1 MYTHGTHNFPK
12 KIYFANARLISLIFE
27 RKCLLHICMNN
38 IYMLLSTKHLFSKLN
53 GLVDSCHGLKIWH
66 IHFPKGCALVDHG
79 THISDLSIFVCL
91 QCTHTATKEV
101 RVKHGIAKC
110 LTKGSIE
117 LQDTV
122 ASHLR
127 AATLNN
133 SVNIFQKDLSK

>member
-1 MYTHGTHNFPK
+1 MFVTY
-12 KIYFANARLISLIFE
+12 
-27 RKCLLHICMNN
+27 MNN
-38 IYMLLSTKHLFSKLN
+38 IHMFLSTKHLFSKLN

-110 LTKGSIE
+110 PNKGSIE
-117 LQDTV
+117 VHIIKLSMMLCDI
-122 ASHLR
+122 SNYL
-127 AATLNN
+127 
-133 SVNIFQKDLSK
+133 FQSN

>member
-1 MYTHGTHNFPK
+1 MTSPCNLLNLLLCHDPYFPHRVEK
-12 KIYFANARLISLIFE
+12 ALKISLGEMQKIYFPNASLIFE

-117 LQDTV
+117 L
-122 ASHLR
+122 HIL
-127 AATLNN
+127 
-133 SVNIFQKDLSK
+133 